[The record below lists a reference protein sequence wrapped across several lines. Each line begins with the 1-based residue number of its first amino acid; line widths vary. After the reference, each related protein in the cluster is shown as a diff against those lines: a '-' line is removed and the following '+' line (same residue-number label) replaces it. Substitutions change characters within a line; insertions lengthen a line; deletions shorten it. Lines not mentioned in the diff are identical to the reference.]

1 MKKALAV
8 LVTVILA
15 LCLFVS
21 CEEGSSTPAEYTLT
35 FKTSGSQYEKTVTGG
50 AYTLPNAT
58 SVTRGLSP
66 VFRGWQI
73 EGDTKIMEAGDI
85 ITVSSDMTLTA
96 RYKDDCKVTVKDG
109 ESVVAEDHLI
119 YGERYTLPSALEKK
133 GFNFLGWKV
142 GEETLAAGEKIT
154 VTADTTVT
162 ASWTEAYTCLVDY
175 NYQECR
181 EVYVVENGTEVNLST
196 DWDITKLA
204 EKYGKKF
211 LGWYLNGKEY
221 LKSEDSSSD
230 WKKTVTI
237 TSDSVM
243 TAIWA
248 ENINSENKATYH
260 TVTFTNYYGTGSNLE
275 VKILDNNTVY
285 LPDEMNPEQDGHTF
299 LGWYNGETKFDF
311 NTKITA
317 DTTLKAKFDPNFT
330 VTFYSDNG
338 TPWGVSTQTVTT
350 TSGATITGIKD
361 SEPKK
366 EGCEF
371 AGWYNGDEKFEF
383 GKTTVKANVTY
394 TAKWYCRVKFVI
406 NNSGSSDKYDDQ
418 MVFVGSTATAPQPN
432 PTTTERHTKFVYWS
446 LTPNGTKYDFS
457 TPLTKSITLYAV
469 WRLSGN
475 GKIVV

>member
-1 MKKALAV
+1 M
-8 LVTVILA
+8 
-15 LCLFVS
+15 
-21 CEEGSSTPAEYTLT
+21 
-35 FKTSGSQYEKTVTGG
+35 
-50 AYTLPNAT
+50 
-58 SVTRGLSP
+58 
-66 VFRGWQI
+66 
-73 EGDTKIMEAGDI
+73 
-85 ITVSSDMTLTA
+85 
-96 RYKDDCKVTVKDG
+96 KDG

-142 GEETLAAGEKIT
+142 EGKILAAGEKIT

-181 EVYVVENGTEVNLST
+181 EVYVVKNGTQVNLST
-196 DWDITKLA
+196 DWDISTLA
-204 EKYGKKF
+204 SSYGKKF

-248 ENINSENKATYH
+248 GSDGKADKYW
-260 TVTFTNYYGTGSNLE
+260 TVTFQNYYGEGEGKDLK
-275 VKILDNNTVY
+275 VKILNNNTVY

-317 DTTLKAKFDPNFT
+317 DTTLKAKFDPNVT

-350 TSGATITGIKD
+350 TSGATIAGIKD

-371 AGWYNGDEKFEF
+371 TGWYNGDEKFEF

-394 TAKWYCRVKFVI
+394 TAKWYCKVSFVI
-406 NNSGSSDKYDDQ
+406 NNDGSSDKYDDQ
-418 MVFVGSTATAPQPN
+418 KVFVGSTATAPQPN

-446 LTPNGTKYDFS
+446 LTQNGAKYDFS